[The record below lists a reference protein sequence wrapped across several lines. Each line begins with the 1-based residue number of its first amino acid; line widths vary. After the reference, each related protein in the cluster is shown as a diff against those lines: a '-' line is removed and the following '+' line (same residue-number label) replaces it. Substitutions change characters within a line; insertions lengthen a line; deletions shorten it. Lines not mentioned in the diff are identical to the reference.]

1 MKSIRPIHIFCILFA
16 SAALVRGDGLRFGSE
31 RVVVKAAPDEDL
43 VRAEFS
49 FANQG
54 KGEARILS
62 IVSGCQCLEADAP
75 EGPIAAG
82 AEGKVVGLFKIG
94 AYQGLVE
101 KQMAARVR
109 DDAGERDVV
118 LTVAVEVPT
127 VIVVEPGTLTWDVGA
142 ARDPKEFTLKITWPD
157 KVNLKSIECSREEF
171 DITSRVIEDGKE
183 YRITVTPKTTAQP
196 LLGLVQFRTDSRFE
210 KYRDPM
216 AFVHIKAQP

>member
-1 MKSIRPIHIFCILFA
+1 MKSLRSISIICLFLGAA
-16 SAALVRGDGLRFGSE
+16 SLVRAEGLVFGSE
-31 RVVVKAAPDEDL
+31 RVVVKATPDQDV

-49 FANQG
+49 FTNKG
-54 KGEARILS
+54 KGEAIVLS
-62 IVSGCQCLEADAP
+62 VVSGCQCLEADAP
-75 EGPIAAG
+75 EGPIPAG
-82 AEGKVVGLFKIG
+82 AEGKVVGFFKIG
-94 AYQGLVE
+94 AYQGLIE

-109 DDAGERDVV
+109 DDNGERDIL

-142 ARDPKEFTLKITWPD
+142 APNPKEFTLKITWPE

-171 DITSRVIEDGKE
+171 VLTSRVIEDGKE

>member
-1 MKSIRPIHIFCILFA
+1 MKTICPIHILWILFA
-16 SAALVRGDGLRFGSE
+16 TAALVRGDGLRFASE
-31 RVVVKAAPDEDL
+31 RVVVKAAPDEDI

-49 FANQG
+49 FANKG

-82 AEGKVVGLFKIG
+82 AEGKVAGLFKIG

-127 VIVVEPGTLTWDVGA
+127 VITVEPGTLTWDVGA
-142 ARDPKEFTLKITWPD
+142 APDAKEFTLRITWPE

>member
-1 MKSIRPIHIFCILFA
+1 MKFIRPIHILCILL
-16 SAALVRGDGLRFGSE
+16 STSTVGRGDGLRFGSE
-31 RVVVKAAPDEDL
+31 RAAVKAAPDQDT
-43 VRAEFS
+43 VRAEFA
-49 FANQG
+49 FTNNG

-82 AEGKVVGLFKIG
+82 AEGKVTGLFKIG

-109 DDAGERDVV
+109 DDDGEREVV
-118 LTVAVEVPT
+118 LTVTVEVPT

-142 ARDPKEFTLKITWPD
+142 APDPKEFTLKITWPE
-157 KVNLKSIECSREEF
+157 KVNLKSIECSRDEF
-171 DITSRVIEDGKE
+171 DLTSRVIEDGKE
-183 YRITVTPKTTAQP
+183 YRITVTPKTTARP

>member
-1 MKSIRPIHIFCILFA
+1 MKSIRPIHILCILFA

-49 FANQG
+49 FANRG

-94 AYQGLVE
+94 AYQGMVE
-101 KQMAARVR
+101 KQMAAR
-109 DDAGERDVV
+109 
-118 LTVAVEVPT
+118 
-127 VIVVEPGTLTWDVGA
+127 VVEPGTLTWDVGT

>member
-1 MKSIRPIHIFCILFA
+1 MKIHSLIHIFWIFFA
-16 SAALVRGDGLRFGSE
+16 AVVSVRADGLRFSSE
-31 RVVVKAAPDEDL
+31 RVVVKAAPDQDV

-49 FANQG
+49 FTNNG

-62 IVSGCQCLEADAP
+62 VASGCQCLEADAP

-82 AEGKVVGLFKIG
+82 AEGKVTGLFKIG

-118 LTVAVEVPT
+118 LTVAVEVPA
-127 VIVVEPGTLTWDVGA
+127 VIAVEPGTLTWDVGA
-142 ARDPKEFTLKITWPD
+142 APAPKEFTLKIIWPE
-157 KVNLKSIECSREEF
+157 KVNIKTIECSREEF
-171 DITSRVIEDGKE
+171 DITSRVVEDGRE

-210 KYRDPM
+210 KFRDPM

>member
-1 MKSIRPIHIFCILFA
+1 MNSISPIHILCLLFA
-16 SAALVRGDGLRFGSE
+16 TVAIARGDGLRFGSE
-31 RVVVKAAPDEDL
+31 RVVVKAAPDQD
-43 VRAEFS
+43 VVSAEFT
-49 FANQG
+49 FTNKG
-54 KGEARILS
+54 KGDARILS

-75 EGPIAAG
+75 DGPIAAG
-82 AEGKVVGLFKIG
+82 SEGKVVGLFKIG

-127 VIVVEPGTLTWDVGA
+127 VISVEPGTLTWEVGA
-142 ARDPKEFTLKITWPD
+142 APAPKEFTLKITWPE
-157 KVNLKSIECSREEF
+157 KVNLKSIECSRDEF
-171 DITSRVIEDGKE
+171 ELTSRVIEDGKE

>member
-1 MKSIRPIHIFCILFA
+1 MKSIRPIHILCILFA

-49 FANQG
+49 FANRG

-94 AYQGLVE
+94 AYQGMVE

-127 VIVVEPGTLTWDVGA
+127 VIVVEPGTLTWDVGT